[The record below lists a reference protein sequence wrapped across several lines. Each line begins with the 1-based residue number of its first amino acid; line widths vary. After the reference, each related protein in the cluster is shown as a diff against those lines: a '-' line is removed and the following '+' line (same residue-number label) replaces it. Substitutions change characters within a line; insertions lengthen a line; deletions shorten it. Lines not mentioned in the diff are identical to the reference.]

1 MKTIR
6 TLSMMFATVLIANVA
21 MATGNLRV
29 DILPLNAERA
39 VVAISNSAESNFGI
53 SIENSAGE
61 IVYYKETEGK
71 MTDYRKVYDFSQLED
86 GTYTLIVN
94 IDGATTKR
102 DFNIDSRNIAV
113 GKMQNL
119 VQPYFAFND
128 DVLRIAYLNYPGET
142 MDLLIYDGN
151 DLIYNKALENTFS
164 VNEGLN
170 LSKLKAGNYQV
181 VLATGDQVY
190 DYTVEVK

>member
-1 MKTIR
+1 MKTIS
-6 TLSMMFATVLIANVA
+6 TLAMTAAIALSANVA
-21 MATGNLRV
+21 LATGNLRV

-39 VVAISNSAESNFGI
+39 VVAISNGAESTFEI

-71 MTDYRKVYDFSQLED
+71 MADYRKVYDFSKLED
-86 GTYTLIVN
+86 GKYTLAVN
-94 IDGATTKR
+94 IDGATSKR
-102 DFNIDSRNIAV
+102 DFNIDSRSIEV
-113 GKMQNL
+113 GSLKNL
-119 VQPYFAFND
+119 VRPYFAFTD
-128 DVLRIAYLNYPGET
+128 DVLRLAYLNYPGEQ
-142 MDLLIYDGN
+142 MDLLIYNGN

-170 LSKLKAGNYQV
+170 LSRLKAGTYQV

-190 DYTVEVK
+190 DYTVDVK

>member
-1 MKTIR
+1 M
-6 TLSMMFATVLIANVA
+6 VIANVA

-39 VVAISNSAESNFGI
+39 VIAISNSTESHFGI

-61 IVYYKETEGK
+61 VVYYKETEGK
-71 MTDYRKVYDFSQLED
+71 MADYRKVYDFSKLEN
-86 GTYTLIVN
+86 GQYTLVVN
-94 IDGATTKR
+94 IDGATSKR
-102 DFNIDSRNIAV
+102 EFNIDSKSIEV
-113 GKMQNL
+113 GKMKNL
-119 VQPYFAFND
+119 VEPYFAFND
-128 DVLRIAYLNYPGET
+128 DVLRVAYLNYPGET
-142 MDLLIYDGN
+142 MDLLIYDGSN
-151 DLIYNKALENTFS
+151 LIYNKALENTFS

-190 DYTVEVK
+190 DYALEVK

>member
-6 TLSMMFATVLIANVA
+6 TLTMTFAITVIANVA

-39 VVAISNSAESNFGI
+39 VVAISNSAESNFEI
-53 SIENSAGE
+53 SIENSMGE
-61 IVYYKETEGK
+61 VVYYKETEGK
-71 MTDYRKVYDFSQLED
+71 MADYRKVYDFSKLED
-86 GTYTLIVN
+86 GKYTLVVN
-94 IDGATTKR
+94 IDGATSKR
-102 DFNIDSRNIAV
+102 EFNINSRSIEV
-113 GKMQNL
+113 GKMKSL
-119 VQPYFAFND
+119 VKPYFAFND
-128 DVLRIAYLNYPGET
+128 DVLRVAYLNYPGET

-170 LSKLKAGNYQV
+170 LSRLKAGNYQV

-190 DYTVEVK
+190 DYTVNVK